1 LQLGIAFA
9 DAHYRIGV
17 NAMAEG
23 TTSGANVEAGAK
35 PAAAGRASMPLPK
48 LRYQDIPD
56 LPETFADSIGQW
68 IFDGQM
74 LRIEFT
80 VTRLDPGV
88 SPDQPTGRRLPAA
101 RMVITPGCAIE
112 LIRQCQQLLAALE
125 KAAASLQQAAAGK
138 APAQSG

>member
-1 LQLGIAFA
+1 MVASMTEEAAQ
-9 DAHYRIGV
+9 
-17 NAMAEG
+17 
-23 TTSGANVEAGAK
+23 TSKNTETGR
-35 PAAAGRASMPLPK
+35 AAADETARSTAARPR

-80 VTRLDPGV
+80 VTRLDPGGK
-88 SPDQPTGRRLPAA
+88 PEQPTGRRLPAA
-101 RMVITPGCAIE
+101 RMVLTPVCAVE

-125 KAAASLQQAAAGK
+125 KAAANVQQTAAAK
-138 APAQSG
+138 APAPSS

>member
-1 LQLGIAFA
+1 
-9 DAHYRIGV
+9 
-17 NAMAEG
+17 MAEDTVKAG
-23 TTSGANVEAGAK
+23 ETGAARDK
-35 PAAAGRASMPLPK
+35 AAGTGRTTVPPK

-80 VTRLDPGV
+80 VTRLDPSG
-88 SPDQPTGRRLPAA
+88 SPEQRTGRRLPAA
-101 RMVITPGCAIE
+101 RMVLTPVCAVE

-125 KAAASLQQAAAGK
+125 KAAASVQQPATARTP
-138 APAQSG
+138 APSG

>member
-1 LQLGIAFA
+1 
-9 DAHYRIGV
+9 
-17 NAMAEG
+17 MAEDDSRPVESSTAG
-23 TTSGANVEAGAK
+23 DKSATDQKARAN
-35 PAAAGRASMPLPK
+35 PPPK

-80 VTRLDPGV
+80 VTRLDPGG
-88 SPDQPTGRRLPAA
+88 SPQARTGRRLPAA
-101 RMVITPGCAIE
+101 RMVLTPGCAVE

-125 KAAASLQQAAAGK
+125 KAAATMQQVPTARASG
-138 APAQSG
+138 QSA